1 MNSRYNEEVQK
12 LFEFWCE
19 IRPATAGEKA
29 SGYIISS
36 FPEKFKD
43 PEIITKIPD
52 FAYPCNFTNDSL
64 QLYSFVLTSSDSKWR
79 FGFCR
84 HDPRSGTAMVLI
96 TYLPWHDTFI
106 RFMNVLGELKKS
118 DGDEFQ
124 PFLSEAYNRGVP
136 EPGASLKLF
145 YNSGTNNFMFQRPS
159 QFQLPSIPENHNLN
173 LYYNFVDARN
183 MISVFAAMLAERR
196 IVFTSHRFD
205 RLSSCVQAANA
216 FLYPMVW
223 QHIFIPILPMK
234 MREILCAPMPF
245 LIGVPEAVLK
255 TMTRDELGEVV
266 VLNCDNKTFDSPFD
280 DVKSMPQELVSQLKK
295 QLSNPSEHI
304 GDRVSKIFL
313 GILVQLIGGYR
324 DAIKFTQGDKI
335 TWDRDTFIDS
345 RAPSLRPFL
354 RNMMELQIFQQ
365 FIEERLDMLN
375 TGLGFSDE
383 FELETLRHSEKTG
396 RKGMHYKGFLKNVK
410 DKVKQGSRGVKSAYK
425 DFKSKLRDRTPPN
438 SSHQYGNHS
447 QSHDGGHHSAPN
459 SPVFTKRPQ
468 TEYSHNQNHRKPNT
482 MLQTSNS
489 LMNNSNFTNNNH
501 INKSPTVSQP
511 SSNSSSEMNIL
522 QELQQHALFKM
533 PAVDRS
539 LKPSMDYS
547 TLRPL
552 RSGSLLHTPTFQST
566 SDSYSSDALSIGA
579 LCLVEATLKSS
590 SKHRIPNPSDDSFN
604 SSSKSSSFDSP
615 PEMPSPPVPPRVSNS
630 NHAKT
635 KIDLPVSMF
644 ENQFVN
650 NDFYS
655 INTSVAAPPIAPI
668 RKSHIEQN
676 KSNDTT
682 PNLINLEANTSFEL
696 EDFDPLN
703 KNAKPM
709 PPPKTALVASSS
721 QSLNRVP
728 LPGLA
733 NPMYPYYTPQRQMPL
748 KKPQNRTNDD
758 DVELLR
764 KYGLDQFSLVDDCN
778 MGASGSSQ
786 SNGSMRNSSDRN
798 NWTVFD

>member
-106 RFMNVLGELKKS
+106 RFMNVLGELKRS
-118 DGDEFQ
+118 DSDEFQ

-410 DKVKQGSRGVKSAYK
+410 DK
-425 DFKSKLRDRTPPN
+425 
-438 SSHQYGNHS
+438 
-447 QSHDGGHHSAPN
+447 
-459 SPVFTKRPQ
+459 
-468 TEYSHNQNHRKPNT
+468 
-482 MLQTSNS
+482 
-489 LMNNSNFTNNNH
+489 
-501 INKSPTVSQP
+501 
-511 SSNSSSEMNIL
+511 
-522 QELQQHALFKM
+522 
-533 PAVDRS
+533 

-590 SKHRIPNPSDDSFN
+590 SKHHIPNPSDDSFN

-650 NDFYS
+650 NDFFS
-655 INTSVAAPPIAPI
+655 VNTSVAAPPIAPI

-748 KKPQNRTNDD
+748 KKPQNSTNDD

>member
-459 SPVFTKRPQ
+459 SP
-468 TEYSHNQNHRKPNT
+468 
-482 MLQTSNS
+482 
-489 LMNNSNFTNNNH
+489 
-501 INKSPTVSQP
+501 
-511 SSNSSSEMNIL
+511 
-522 QELQQHALFKM
+522 
-533 PAVDRS
+533 

>member
-410 DKVKQGSRGVKSAYK
+410 DK
-425 DFKSKLRDRTPPN
+425 
-438 SSHQYGNHS
+438 
-447 QSHDGGHHSAPN
+447 
-459 SPVFTKRPQ
+459 
-468 TEYSHNQNHRKPNT
+468 
-482 MLQTSNS
+482 
-489 LMNNSNFTNNNH
+489 
-501 INKSPTVSQP
+501 
-511 SSNSSSEMNIL
+511 
-522 QELQQHALFKM
+522 
-533 PAVDRS
+533 

>member
-410 DKVKQGSRGVKSAYK
+410 DK
-425 DFKSKLRDRTPPN
+425 
-438 SSHQYGNHS
+438 
-447 QSHDGGHHSAPN
+447 
-459 SPVFTKRPQ
+459 
-468 TEYSHNQNHRKPNT
+468 
-482 MLQTSNS
+482 
-489 LMNNSNFTNNNH
+489 
-501 INKSPTVSQP
+501 
-511 SSNSSSEMNIL
+511 
-522 QELQQHALFKM
+522 
-533 PAVDRS
+533 
-539 LKPSMDYS
+539 
-547 TLRPL
+547 
-552 RSGSLLHTPTFQST
+552 
-566 SDSYSSDALSIGA
+566 
-579 LCLVEATLKSS
+579 
-590 SKHRIPNPSDDSFN
+590 
-604 SSSKSSSFDSP
+604 
-615 PEMPSPPVPPRVSNS
+615 
-630 NHAKT
+630 
-635 KIDLPVSMF
+635 
-644 ENQFVN
+644 
-650 NDFYS
+650 
-655 INTSVAAPPIAPI
+655 
-668 RKSHIEQN
+668 QN

>member
-410 DKVKQGSRGVKSAYK
+410 DKTNPAYKSAMESVKQGSRGVKSAYK

-459 SPVFTKRPQ
+459 SP
-468 TEYSHNQNHRKPNT
+468 
-482 MLQTSNS
+482 
-489 LMNNSNFTNNNH
+489 
-501 INKSPTVSQP
+501 
-511 SSNSSSEMNIL
+511 
-522 QELQQHALFKM
+522 
-533 PAVDRS
+533 

>member
-410 DKVKQGSRGVKSAYK
+410 DKTNPAYKSAMESVKQGSRGVKSAYK

-459 SPVFTKRPQ
+459 SP
-468 TEYSHNQNHRKPNT
+468 
-482 MLQTSNS
+482 
-489 LMNNSNFTNNNH
+489 
-501 INKSPTVSQP
+501 
-511 SSNSSSEMNIL
+511 
-522 QELQQHALFKM
+522 
-533 PAVDRS
+533 
-539 LKPSMDYS
+539 
-547 TLRPL
+547 
-552 RSGSLLHTPTFQST
+552 
-566 SDSYSSDALSIGA
+566 
-579 LCLVEATLKSS
+579 
-590 SKHRIPNPSDDSFN
+590 
-604 SSSKSSSFDSP
+604 
-615 PEMPSPPVPPRVSNS
+615 
-630 NHAKT
+630 
-635 KIDLPVSMF
+635 
-644 ENQFVN
+644 
-650 NDFYS
+650 
-655 INTSVAAPPIAPI
+655 
-668 RKSHIEQN
+668 QN